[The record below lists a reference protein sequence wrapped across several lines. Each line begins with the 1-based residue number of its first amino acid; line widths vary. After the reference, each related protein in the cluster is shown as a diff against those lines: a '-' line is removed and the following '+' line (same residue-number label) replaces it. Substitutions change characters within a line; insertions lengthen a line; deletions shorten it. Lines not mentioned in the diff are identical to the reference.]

1 MNNQKQNKVCEE
13 LAILGGTPIRKTKFL
28 YSAIFE
34 EEEKEAILEVMENGE
49 LSGFYKDFEGG
60 KKVQDFQRK
69 WANYFGSKNAIAV
82 NSGTSALHVAIAASG
97 IGPGDEV
104 IVPAYSFTATASSVV
119 MNNAIPIF
127 CDIDPITF
135 NIDVKKIEKLI
146 TDKTKAIIPVHLFG
160 KPAEMD
166 AIMDLSKKH
175 GLIVIEDACQSPG
188 TKYNGKFTGTIG
200 HFGVFSTVETKN
212 LVTGEGGMIVTNDDE
227 LAYKC
232 KLVRNHGEAY
242 MKGKPREYLSNMLG
256 YNLRPLEIQAA
267 VGIEQ
272 LKKIK
277 RINRHKNKLANYL
290 LDNLKGLTGILL
302 PEKSNNL
309 DIIHHLLCLQYDE
322 NETGVNKALYME
334 ALQKEGIEVTAGYPH
349 PMYMNPIFQEKIAY
363 GAQGCPFTCSFYG
376 KEVNYQA
383 GICPESELVC
393 DKAIFI
399 THIRHPN
406 VIEDMKDI
414 VEGFKKVNNSL
425 EKLRSIK

>member
-302 PEKSNNL
+302 PEKYNNL